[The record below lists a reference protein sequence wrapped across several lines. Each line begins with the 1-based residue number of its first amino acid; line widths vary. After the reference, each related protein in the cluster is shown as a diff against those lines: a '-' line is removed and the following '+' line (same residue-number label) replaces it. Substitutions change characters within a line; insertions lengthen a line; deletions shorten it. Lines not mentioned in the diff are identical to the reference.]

1 MALKLKGSTSGFVAI
16 DCAAEGGNNTLIL
29 PSDNGVAGAIWANN
43 VDTAGVATC
52 TSITINKNG
61 DLTVPGTVSVG
72 GTLTYEDVTNVDAVG
87 LVTAAQGVR
96 INGGGLSIIGVTTG
110 LSVSGVSTFTGAVG
124 STGNITITNV
134 EPTLNLTDSNNN
146 SDFAVRNN
154 DGTFGIRDTTNG
166 VERFTVASDGTVSVA
181 GNVNTGPLITAT
193 GTEGVSASLY
203 LIADEGDDNGDGWRF
218 NSNQDD
224 NDLTISNNTTGSYV
238 DKFTLLKTGELTLT
252 SDLTIPDKIIHSGDT
267 NTAIRFPAADTVSV
281 ETAGSE
287 RLRIHSGGQVG
298 IKTDTVFNGALLSI
312 GNGQGSNMP
321 SGEHIKIAPSANT
334 ITFLDSASN
343 TSDTGNIQLWN
354 TVYNNSSAKIELY
367 HPAANTGGIKLHTHD
382 GTSLKERLRISSAG
396 KVGIGTDSPQ
406 EELTIMSTTPALML
420 RDSDQGG
427 SYTQVSNANQDM
439 YFSANGAAAHA
450 KFIFR
455 SGNNGTFVERV
466 RIDAAGRV
474 IIGHTAAVAVA
485 GHTAGFTLDGDEYN
499 FATLQITS
507 NQNSSA
513 GTYLQFSHQRSG
525 SAGGSTILQD
535 GDDFGRIRF
544 TGGDGTNIDSRGA
557 EIIAQVDGTPGE
569 NDMPG
574 RLMFLT
580 TADGAQSTTER
591 MRITSNGDVGINC
604 TPETDSKLHIKFGT
618 NLSLRF
624 NSGQDSLPTIN
635 SVQDA
640 GAYNGMVLRSD
651 NLRIYTGVSPSRRMT
666 IDSSGLMSVG
676 TTNTGSARLCVL
688 PNVDGSMQRGITIPG
703 RRDVYDVTAI
713 NFVHATTFSSAGSV
727 TFSTTAAVA
736 YNTTSDYR
744 LKQDVV
750 TLTDSITKLKQLN
763 PVHFKWK
770 DMPSVES
777 DGFIAHEVQS
787 VVPSAVT
794 GEKDAVNSEGNIEPQ
809 QMDYAKVTP
818 LLTAALQEAI
828 AEIETLKT
836 KVAALEGS

>member
-455 SGNNGTFVERV
+455 SGNAGTFLERM
-466 RIDAAGRV
+466 RIDASGRV
-474 IIGHTAAVAVA
+474 LIGTTTEGQTSADNLTIADTA
-485 GHTAGFTLDGDEYN
+485 
-499 FATLQITS
+499 
-507 NQNSSA
+507 SA
-513 GTYLQFSHQRSG
+513 GITLRSG
-525 SAGGSTILQD
+525 TANSGHLFFSDATTGVSEYDGYVLFNHDDQYMAFGTVAIERLRIDSSGNMGLGTGANIDEKVHFENAGNISLLVECSTSGSGSNSALRLKSADSSSDWYIQTGNAVSGG
-535 GDDFGRIRF
+535 IRF
-544 TGGDGTNIDSRGA
+544 YAGS
-557 EIIAQVDGTPGE
+557 
-569 NDMPG
+569 
-574 RLMFLT
+574 
-580 TADGAQSTTER
+580 ER
-591 MRITSNGDVGINC
+591 MRITSGGDVECAGAID
-604 TPETDSKLHIKFGT
+604 DSKGDVRNIPNVSKTSAYTLVATDGGKAIHITTGGVTVPNATFAGGEAVT
-618 NLSLRF
+618 IVNSSNSNQTITQGSSLTMYL
-624 NSGQDSLPTIN
+624 GG
-635 SVQDA
+635 DA
-640 GAYNGMVLRSD
+640 GTTGNRTLAGRGVATVWFHNGSTAYISG
-651 NLRIYTGVSPSRRMT
+651 
-666 IDSSGLMSVG
+666 SGLS
-676 TTNTGSARLCVL
+676 
-688 PNVDGSMQRGITIPG
+688 
-703 RRDVYDVTAI
+703 
-713 NFVHATTFSSAGSV
+713 
-727 TFSTTAAVA
+727 
-736 YNTTSDYR
+736 
-744 LKQDVV
+744 
-750 TLTDSITKLKQLN
+750 
-763 PVHFKWK
+763 
-770 DMPSVES
+770 
-777 DGFIAHEVQS
+777 
-787 VVPSAVT
+787 
-794 GEKDAVNSEGNIEPQ
+794 
-809 QMDYAKVTP
+809 
-818 LLTAALQEAI
+818 
-828 AEIETLKT
+828 
-836 KVAALEGS
+836 